1 MRKQRE
7 GSTDG
12 KTMELSS
19 LLYYGICKVNI
30 MEMYGEYHTIVW
42 RLLCKCM
49 DNIMQMY
56 GYYYANVRIISCKCM
71 VNIKEM
77 YGGNMEKR
85 RERNPDVKVIKII
98 IFHI

>member
-1 MRKQRE
+1 ME
-7 GSTDG
+7 

-19 LLYYGICKVNI
+19 LLYYGNVWRTSHKSMDII
-30 MEMYGEYHTIVW
+30 MGMYREYHTKVW
-42 RLLCKCM
+42 ILLCKCM
-49 DNIMQMY
+49 ENNTQKY
-56 GYYYANVRIISCKCM
+56 GYYYGNVRRISCKCM

-85 RERNPDVKVIKII
+85 GERNPDVKVIKII

>member
-1 MRKQRE
+1 M
-7 GSTDG
+7 D
-12 KTMELSS
+12 
-19 LLYYGICKVNI
+19 II
-30 MEMYGEYHTIVW
+30 MGMYREYHTKVW
-42 RLLCKCM
+42 ILLWKCKE
-49 DNIMQMY
+49 NIIQMY
-56 GYYYANVRIISCKCM
+56 GYYYGNARIISCKCM

>member
-1 MRKQRE
+1 
-7 GSTDG
+7 
-12 KTMELSS
+12 ME
-19 LLYYGICKVNI
+19 NI
-30 MEMYGEYHTIVW
+30 IQ
-42 RLLCKCM
+42 K
-49 DNIMQMY
+49 Y

-85 RERNPDVKVIKII
+85 GERNPDVKVIKII

>member
-1 MRKQRE
+1 MVVDNMRKQRE

-19 LLYYGICKVNI
+19 LLYYAKVWILLWECMENI
-30 MEMYGEYHTIVW
+30 TQMYGEYHTKVW
-42 RLLCKCM
+42 ILLWKCK

-56 GYYYANVRIISCKCM
+56 GYYYGNARIISCKCM

-77 YGGNMEKR
+77 YGGNTEKSG
-85 RERNPDVKVIKII
+85 E
-98 IFHI
+98 

>member
-1 MRKQRE
+1 M
-7 GSTDG
+7 G
-12 KTMELSS
+12 
-19 LLYYGICKVNI
+19 
-30 MEMYGEYHTIVW
+30 MYGEYHTKVW
-42 RLLCKCM
+42 ILLWECM
-49 DNIMQMY
+49 ENIIQKY

-85 RERNPDVKVIKII
+85 GERNPDVKVIKII

>member
-1 MRKQRE
+1 
-7 GSTDG
+7 
-12 KTMELSS
+12 ME
-19 LLYYGICKVNI
+19 NI
-30 MEMYGEYHTIVW
+30 TQ
-42 RLLCKCM
+42 K
-49 DNIMQMY
+49 Y
-56 GYYYANVRIISCKCM
+56 GYYYGNVRIISCKCM

>member
-1 MRKQRE
+1 
-7 GSTDG
+7 
-12 KTMELSS
+12 ME
-19 LLYYGICKVNI
+19 NI
-30 MEMYGEYHTIVW
+30 KKMY
-42 RLLCKCM
+42 R
-49 DNIMQMY
+49 
-56 GYYYANVRIISCKCM
+56 YYYENVRRISCKCM

>member
-19 LLYYGICKVNI
+19 LLYYG
-30 MEMYGEYHTIVW
+30 
-42 RLLCKCM
+42 
-49 DNIMQMY
+49 
-56 GYYYANVRIISCKCM
+56 NVRRISCKCM

-85 RERNPDVKVIKII
+85 GE
-98 IFHI
+98 